1 MPRGLAEKTINC
13 LITGIL
19 LAIIGSKHCI
29 SQMGWLMPEVRVQG
43 KIIICQERENL
54 RQLCLKNGIEIHSGQ
69 SRWINCRGIGTCGT
83 CALKIEGEVSEANWK
98 DRARRALPP
107 HSLDK
112 DRRLACQTEVLGDIK
127 IQKYDG
133 FWGQGETIIW

>member
-1 MPRGLAEKTINC
+1 MLSHLGNGGDKSGGL
-13 LITGIL
+13 GI
-19 LAIIGSKHCI
+19 SKVFNLGYGLQTVW
-29 SQMGWLMPEVRVQG
+29 SQ
-43 KIIICQERENL
+43 
-54 RQLCLKNGIEIHSGQ
+54 EIYNGQ

-112 DRRLACQTEVLGDIK
+112 DRRLACQAKVLGDIK

-133 FWGQGETIIW
+133 FWGQGDTIIW